1 MYFRIVA
8 ILFTRLIKKIYSY
21 GFKHTDITD
30 KSDAIQ
36 KANRRSTSTL
46 SLTFKFNDKQP
57 NIRHVS
63 VCAVIEKSTDELASQ
78 LYLQTSSL
86 YIGRAMEKSS
96 RNIPVA
102 QQVQQTAV
110 KVLSQYDLNDKLQLQ
125 KTETLFLSCA
135 QAFITEWN
143 GKYTKQHFCT
153 DIDSS
158 LKRCRA

>member
-1 MYFRIVA
+1 
-8 ILFTRLIKKIYSY
+8 
-21 GFKHTDITD
+21 
-30 KSDAIQ
+30 
-36 KANRRSTSTL
+36 
-46 SLTFKFNDKQP
+46 
-57 NIRHVS
+57 VS

-125 KTETLFLSCA
+125 KTEALFLSCA

-153 DIDSS
+153 DIDPS
-158 LKRCRA
+158 LKRLRA

>member
-1 MYFRIVA
+1 MCPEITSA
-8 ILFTRLIKKIYSY
+8 LLTSWIKKIYSY

-57 NIRHVS
+57 SIHHVS

-78 LYLQTSSL
+78 LYLQTASL
-86 YIGRAMEKSS
+86 YIGRAMEKSN
-96 RNIPVA
+96 RNIPIA
-102 QQVQQTAV
+102 QQVQKTAV
-110 KVLSQYDLNDKLQLQ
+110 EILNEYDSNDKLQLR

-135 QAFITEWN
+135 KAFITEWN
-143 GKYTKQHFCT
+143 GNY
-153 DIDSS
+153 
-158 LKRCRA
+158 AN